1 MKRSTRYVH
10 ASVALVVLMVIIVI
24 GSFAFFQIK
33 TKQLAS
39 NTLDVAEKYYD
50 RHYVLITDGINTR
63 FWESVYEGAKAYGEE
78 HGSFVELLGNTTG
91 ESYDCQGLLKKAIA
105 ENVDGIIVMPDQ
117 TAGTG
122 RLIDEAVDL
131 GIPVVTV
138 YQDHTDSKR
147 ISYVGVSNYNM
158 GTLYGNQLCA
168 CAEKI
173 FFKNYNL
180 PDEEKKHMVNA
191 LVLMSADAADTS
203 ESILFSGIQNAVKKN
218 EKYASRIQ
226 INTLAINTRGTFSA
240 EESIRDIF
248 MNTSSLPDIII
259 CLDEL
264 NTACAYQALIDYNKV
279 GQMHVIGFYQ
289 SDTILKALQR
299 KAVTSTITV
308 DTNQMG
314 AYSVEAL
321 DEYVSGGYV
330 SDYYS
335 VDTSVIYPDNANKY
349 MEEAHNEQA
358 MEEP

>member
-1 MKRSTRYVH
+1 MKHSARYVH

-33 TKQLAS
+33 TKQLAH
-39 NTLDVAEKYYD
+39 NTSDVGEKYYD
-50 RHYVLITDGINTR
+50 RHYVLITDGMNTK
-63 FWESVYEGAKAYGEE
+63 FWESVYEGAKAYGEQ
-78 HGSFVELLGNTTG
+78 HGSFVELLGEATG

-105 ENVDGIIVMPDQ
+105 EKVDGIIVMPDQ
-117 TAGTG
+117 AYGT
-122 RLIDEAVDL
+122 RWLIDEAVDR

-138 YQDHTDSKR
+138 YQDNTASKR
-147 ISYVGVSNYNM
+147 ISYVGVSNYNL
-158 GTLYGNQLCA
+158 GTLYGNQLCS

-180 PDEEKKHMVNA
+180 PEDEKKHEVNA

-218 EKYASRIQ
+218 EKYANLINIQ
-226 INTLAINTRGTFSA
+226 TLAIETRGTFSA

-248 MNTSSLPDIII
+248 MNTASLPDIIV

-264 NTACAYQALIDYNKV
+264 KTTCAYQALVDYNKV
-279 GQMHVIGFYQ
+279 GQMYEIGFYQ

-299 KAVTSTITV
+299 RAITSTITI

-314 AYSVEAL
+314 AYCVEAL
-321 DEYVSGGYV
+321 DEYLSGGYV